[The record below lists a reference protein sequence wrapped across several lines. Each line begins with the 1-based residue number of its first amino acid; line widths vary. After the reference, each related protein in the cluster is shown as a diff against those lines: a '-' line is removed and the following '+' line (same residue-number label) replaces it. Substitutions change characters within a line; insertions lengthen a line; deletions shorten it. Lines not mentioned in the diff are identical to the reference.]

1 MEESERER
9 ERDERFGERGWRRG
23 IREAQ
28 EKEKKR
34 RMGRTVLDAM
44 AYEWM
49 RAKTNTREIC
59 KLWYSNV
66 KDPHCSA
73 GRAPLR

>member
-1 MEESERER
+1 MEER
-9 ERDERFGERGWRRG
+9 ERDERFGERGWRRR

-28 EKEKKR
+28 EKKR
-34 RMGRTVLDAM
+34 RMGRMVLDAM

-59 KLWYSNV
+59 KLSYSNV
-66 KDPHCSA
+66 RGPH
-73 GRAPLR
+73 